1 MPDSPAGTR
10 AADAAGWIF
19 TKFAPNLY
27 TISPGFPPGP
37 VTLAG
42 VSLGA
47 TKEINP
53 VTTTIRELAAR
64 QSDGVEVRLLWDA
77 ASDSVSVVVAD
88 VREGASFEVPVAP
101 EHALDAFNHP
111 YGYAALRGLSLLAA
125 AEAA

>member
-1 MPDSPAGTR
+1 M
-10 AADAAGWIF
+10 
-19 TKFAPNLY
+19 
-27 TISPGFPPGP
+27 
-37 VTLAG
+37 
-42 VSLGA
+42 
-47 TKEINP
+47 
-53 VTTTIRELAAR
+53 TTTIRELAAR

-88 VREGASFEVPVAP
+88 VREGASFEVPVER